1 MKSVYIICDSN
12 DEPIGL
18 GGGKYEMCYAFT
30 SSKLAEAHIE
40 KGQKVNKFK
49 LMREK

>member
-1 MKSVYIICDSN
+1 MKSVYIICDKN

-18 GGGKYEMCYAFT
+18 DGGKYEIVYGFT
-30 SSKLAEAHIE
+30 TRPLAEAHIE

>member
-1 MKSVYIICDSN
+1 MKSVYIICDNN

-18 GGGKYEMCYAFT
+18 SGGKYEMFYAFA
-30 SSKLAEAHIE
+30 SKASAETHCE

-49 LMREK
+49 LMKGD